1 MNKPELLCPAG
12 NMQALKAAIH
22 NGADAIYIG
31 GKNFGARKFAPNFNK
46 EELKDAIDYAHLY
59 NKKIYVTV
67 NTIIYENETEELI
80 KYLEFLYL
88 NGVDAVIMQDIGMIT
103 LARKIIPDL
112 EIHASTQTN
121 NCNDE
126 TLKLYKKLGVTR
138 VVLAREL
145 SLKQINNLKTNIE
158 KEIFIHGALCICYS
172 GCCLFSSLNGGRSG
186 NRGEC
191 AGPCR
196 LPYTLFKNNKPIK
209 TEGKYLLSPKE
220 LNTSKKIKEILNSN
234 IQSLKI
240 EGRMK
245 NPEYVGFITK
255 MYRELIDN
263 QKTENNEKDL
273 KKLFNRDFTEGHL
286 FENKNQQLMNIKSPN
301 HIGIEIGK
309 IIQINKKIK
318 IKLTEDL
325 AQNDGIRFKE
335 SSKGLIINKIY
346 NEKGLLINKA
356 KKGEIIYLDNKLNI
370 KTLDTILKTT
380 DYNLLEKLKQYQKI
394 KIPINFQVLAKEN
407 QKLQITISDN
417 KNKIKEIGNN
427 IEKSI
432 THPIT
437 KENIIKQLSK
447 TGNTPFKINN
457 INIDMDP
464 NIFISLKELNEIRR
478 NLITKLIKERTKIN
492 RTINKTNIKKQIN
505 ITNNNITINA
515 SIQTE
520 NQLKTLLNKVD
531 KIYTDNYNLYKK
543 YKNHNIYYKLD
554 RTNYS
559 PETFKNEKLLITE
572 LGGIYKYPNT
582 NQCLTDYT
590 LNVVNNH
597 SINFLQKQ
605 NIKQITL
612 SPELTL
618 KQIKDLAKY
627 NDNIEIIIYGT
638 LELMIMNHC
647 IIAMN
652 DKCPNCKKDNYYLQN
667 KQNEKFQIITKNCK
681 THIMQNKKIN
691 LINDIKELKKIGIK
705 NYRIELFNE
714 DEKETINILN
724 KIKDN
729 LK

>member
-1 MNKPELLCPAG
+1 
-12 NMQALKAAIH
+12 
-22 NGADAIYIG
+22 
-31 GKNFGARKFAPNFNK
+31 
-46 EELKDAIDYAHLY
+46 
-59 NKKIYVTV
+59 
-67 NTIIYENETEELI
+67 
-80 KYLEFLYL
+80 
-88 NGVDAVIMQDIGMIT
+88 
-103 LARKIIPDL
+103 
-112 EIHASTQTN
+112 
-121 NCNDE
+121 
-126 TLKLYKKLGVTR
+126 
-138 VVLAREL
+138 
-145 SLKQINNLKTNIE
+145 
-158 KEIFIHGALCICYS
+158 
-172 GCCLFSSLNGGRSG
+172 
-186 NRGEC
+186 
-191 AGPCR
+191 
-196 LPYTLFKNNKPIK
+196 
-209 TEGKYLLSPKE
+209 
-220 LNTSKKIKEILNSN
+220 
-234 IQSLKI
+234 
-240 EGRMK
+240 MK

-335 SSKGLIINKIY
+335 SSKGLIINKLY

-394 KIPINFQVLAKEN
+394 KIPINFQVIAKEN

-681 THIMQNKKIN
+681 THIMQNKKVN
-691 LINDIKELKKIGIK
+691 LLNDIKELKKIGIK